1 MNFNT
6 RDRTLELGKVLNE
19 KIYKIEKPTQMI
31 VNDKLEIKPEEVNV
45 GETVTLEQK
54 QELVDVLNAHRDC
67 IAQNIFE
74 LGKTESLETNIQEK
88 PGSVPINEKPYRTT
102 IAERDE
108 ISKIIQEKP
117 GSVPINEKPYRTTI
131 AERDEISKIIAEWK
145 KAGTVTETKS
155 PYASPVL
162 LVKKKNGESRFVIDY
177 RKLNSPNLPLP
188 NLDEHL
194 ETLCGTNLFVTL
206 DLAHGYLQLPLDKE
220 SRQKTAFIKPEETGE
235 FTRAMFGLMNA
246 PFYFSKLMQCV
257 LGPLRN
263 DIVLFYSDDMLIP
276 ASNWDQLTMRLKQVL
291 QRLRDAKLT
300 IKLSKCEFG
309 KTKIEYLGFKISGER
324 IEPADFKD

>member
-6 RDRTLELGKVLNE
+6 RDRTLEQGKVLNE

-74 LGKTESLETNIQEK
+74 LGKTEILEMNIQEK

-108 ISKIIQEKP
+108 ISKII
-117 GSVPINEKPYRTTI
+117 T
-131 AERDEISKIIAEWK
+131 EWK
-145 KAGTVTETKS
+145 KAGIVTETKS

-162 LVKKKNGESRFVIDY
+162 LVKKKNGESRLVIDY
-177 RKLNSPNLPLP
+177 RKLNSQTERINFPLNFPLP

-194 ETLCGTNLFVTL
+194 ETLCGTNIFITL
-206 DLAHGYLQLPLDKE
+206 DDLAHAYLQLPLDKE
-220 SRQKTAFIKPEETGE
+220 SRQKTAFITPEETGE

-263 DIVLFYSDDMLIP
+263 DIVLFYLMFGLMNAPFYFSKLMQCVLGPLRNDIVLFYLDDMLIP
-276 ASNWDQLTMRLKQVL
+276 ASNWDQLMMRLK
-291 QRLRDAKLT
+291 
-300 IKLSKCEFG
+300 
-309 KTKIEYLGFKISGER
+309 
-324 IEPADFKD
+324 